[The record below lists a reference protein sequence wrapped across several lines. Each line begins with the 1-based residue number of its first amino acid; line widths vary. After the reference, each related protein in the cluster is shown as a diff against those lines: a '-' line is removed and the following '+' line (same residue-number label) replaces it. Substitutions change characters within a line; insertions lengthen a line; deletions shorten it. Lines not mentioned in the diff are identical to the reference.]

1 MRRSLLAVAALL
13 LAGCNPLTQDNYQQL
28 KPGMPRAEVEQLLGS
43 PLECSGA
50 LGMSS
55 YRWGDEQ
62 RYISVQYAADKVV
75 LFSARGLK

>member
-43 PLECSGA
+43 PRECSGA

-55 YRWGDEQ
+55 CR
-62 RYISVQYAADKVV
+62 
-75 LFSARGLK
+75 

>member
-28 KPGMPRAEVEQLLGS
+28 KPGMPRAAVEQLLGS
-43 PLECSGA
+43 PRECSGA

-55 YRWGDEQ
+55 CRWGDEQ
-62 RYISVQYAADKVV
+62 RYISVQYAAGKVV